1 MNEIKTEKQIE
12 KDIFRIIK
20 ASPINTMIGGTLY
33 RKGMRPRN
41 AKTEDAVVAFL
52 SGLDGQFQTGVVLL
66 NIYVP
71 MTQNASSDK
80 ITDISRVETLE
91 AAVNDFFYECSE
103 VNYLFELRETPYSED
118 LDEIEQTRI
127 NVRIH
132 YTRTT
137 FKN

>member
-12 KDIFRIIK
+12 KDIFRIVK

-91 AAVNDFFYECSE
+91 AAVKDFFDECSE

-137 FKN
+137 F

>member
-91 AAVNDFFYECSE
+91 VAVKDFFDECSE

-137 FKN
+137 F

>member
-80 ITDISRVETLE
+80 ITDISRVDALET
-91 AAVNDFFYECSE
+91 AVKDFFDECSE

-137 FKN
+137 F

>member
-12 KDIFRIIK
+12 KDIFRIMK

-80 ITDISRVETLE
+80 ITDISRVDTLE
-91 AAVNDFFYECSE
+91 TAVKDFFDECSE

-137 FKN
+137 F

>member
-52 SGLDGQFQTGVVLL
+52 SGLDGQFQTGVVML

-91 AAVNDFFYECSE
+91 AAVKDFFDECSE

-137 FKN
+137 F

>member
-52 SGLDGQFQTGVVLL
+52 SGLEGQFQTGVVLL

-91 AAVNDFFYECSE
+91 AAVKDFFDECSE

-137 FKN
+137 F

>member
-91 AAVNDFFYECSE
+91 AAAKDFFDECSE

-137 FKN
+137 F

>member
-1 MNEIKTEKQIE
+1 
-12 KDIFRIIK
+12 
-20 ASPINTMIGGTLY
+20 MIGGTLY

-91 AAVNDFFYECSE
+91 AAVKDFFDECSE

-137 FKN
+137 F

>member
-1 MNEIKTEKQIE
+1 MNAIKTEKQIE

-52 SGLDGQFQTGVVLL
+52 SGLDGQFQTGDVLL

-91 AAVNDFFYECSE
+91 AAVNDFFDECSE

>member
-1 MNEIKTEKQIE
+1 MTEKQIE

-91 AAVNDFFYECSE
+91 AAVKDFFDECSE

-118 LDEIEQTRI
+118 LYEIEQTRI

-137 FKN
+137 F

>member
-91 AAVNDFFYECSE
+91 AAVKDFFDECSE

-118 LDEIEQTRI
+118 LDEIDQTRI

-137 FKN
+137 F

>member
-1 MNEIKTEKQIE
+1 
-12 KDIFRIIK
+12 
-20 ASPINTMIGGTLY
+20 
-33 RKGMRPRN
+33 
-41 AKTEDAVVAFL
+41 
-52 SGLDGQFQTGVVLL
+52 
-66 NIYVP
+66 

-80 ITDISRVETLE
+80 ITDISRVDTLE
-91 AAVNDFFYECSE
+91 TAVKDFFDECSE

-137 FKN
+137 F

>member
-12 KDIFRIIK
+12 KAIFRIIK
-20 ASPINTMIGGTLY
+20 TSPINTMIGGTLY

-91 AAVNDFFYECSE
+91 AAVKDFFDECSE

-137 FKN
+137 F

>member
-41 AKTEDAVVAFL
+41 AETEDAVVAFL

-91 AAVNDFFYECSE
+91 AAVKDFFDECSE

-137 FKN
+137 F

>member
-80 ITDISRVETLE
+80 ITDILRVETLE
-91 AAVNDFFYECSE
+91 AAVKDFFDECSE

-137 FKN
+137 F

>member
-33 RKGMRPRN
+33 RKGMRPSN

-91 AAVNDFFYECSE
+91 AAVKDFFDECSE

-137 FKN
+137 F

>member
-1 MNEIKTEKQIE
+1 MNEIMTEKQIE

-91 AAVNDFFYECSE
+91 AAVKDFFDECSE

-118 LDEIEQTRI
+118 LYEIEQTRI

-137 FKN
+137 F

>member
-71 MTQNASSDK
+71 MTQNASSGK

-91 AAVNDFFYECSE
+91 AAVKDFFDECSE

-137 FKN
+137 F

>member
-20 ASPINTMIGGTLY
+20 ESPINTMIGGTLY

-91 AAVNDFFYECSE
+91 AAVKDFFDECSE

-137 FKN
+137 F

>member
-41 AKTEDAVVAFL
+41 ANTEDAVVAFL

-91 AAVNDFFYECSE
+91 TAVKDFFDECSE

-137 FKN
+137 F

>member
-52 SGLDGQFQTGVVLL
+52 SGLDGQFQAGVVLL

-91 AAVNDFFYECSE
+91 AAVKDFFDECSE

-137 FKN
+137 F

>member
-20 ASPINTMIGGTLY
+20 ASPIKTMIGGTLY

-41 AKTEDAVVAFL
+41 ANTEDAVVAFL

-71 MTQNASSDK
+71 LTENASSDK

-91 AAVNDFFYECSE
+91 AAVKDFFDECSE

-137 FKN
+137 F

>member
-80 ITDISRVETLE
+80 ITDISRVDTLE
-91 AAVNDFFYECSE
+91 TAVKDFFDECSE

-137 FKN
+137 F

>member
-20 ASPINTMIGGTLY
+20 ASHINTMIGGTLY

-41 AKTEDAVVAFL
+41 ANTEDAVVAFL

-91 AAVNDFFYECSE
+91 AAVKDFFDECSE

-137 FKN
+137 F

>member
-33 RKGMRPRN
+33 RNGMRPRN

-80 ITDISRVETLE
+80 ITDISRVDTLE
-91 AAVNDFFYECSE
+91 TAVKDFFDECSE

-137 FKN
+137 F

>member
-12 KDIFRIIK
+12 KVIFRIIK

-71 MTQNASSDK
+71 MTQNVSSDK
-80 ITDISRVETLE
+80 ITDISRVDTLE
-91 AAVNDFFYECSE
+91 TAVKDFFDECSE

-137 FKN
+137 F

>member
-91 AAVNDFFYECSE
+91 ATVKDFFDECSE

-137 FKN
+137 F

>member
-20 ASPINTMIGGTLY
+20 SSPINTMIGGTLY

-91 AAVNDFFYECSE
+91 AAVKDFFDECSE

-137 FKN
+137 F

>member
-41 AKTEDAVVAFL
+41 ANTEDAVVAFL

-91 AAVNDFFYECSE
+91 AAVKDFFDECSE

-137 FKN
+137 F

>member
-41 AKTEDAVVAFL
+41 SKTEDAVVAFL

-91 AAVNDFFYECSE
+91 AAVKDFFDECSE

-137 FKN
+137 F

>member
-91 AAVNDFFYECSE
+91 TAVKDFFDECSE

-137 FKN
+137 F

>member
-91 AAVNDFFYECSE
+91 AAVKDFFDECSE

-137 FKN
+137 V

>member
-20 ASPINTMIGGTLY
+20 ASPINTMISGTLY

-91 AAVNDFFYECSE
+91 TAVKDFFDECSE

-137 FKN
+137 F

>member
-1 MNEIKTEKQIE
+1 MNEIKTEKHIE

-91 AAVNDFFYECSE
+91 AAVKDFFDECSE

-137 FKN
+137 F

>member
-91 AAVNDFFYECSE
+91 AAVKDFFDECSE

-118 LDEIEQTRI
+118 LYEIEQTRI

-137 FKN
+137 F

>member
-91 AAVNDFFYECSE
+91 AAVKDFFDECSE

-118 LDEIEQTRI
+118 LDAIEQTRI

-137 FKN
+137 F